1 MEESPKFFHPTFK
14 IYSKMVIPLH
24 RHGYF
29 LTQDLIHSFTA
40 FSPHHTL
47 CTSPG
52 QPLYQVGH
60 GYFLLKTIQNPTFNC
75 LKIKI
80 HTVSAGI
87 QQHFTIWPSYPLVS
101 STTVSPVAISSKCCP
116 LSIFLAF
123 SSSSL
128 CLKQPSAH
136 SPQCTQ
142 HTTLHPFQSYRRI
155 TSSELPFENVPSR
168 IIGTSLVCSC
178 C

>member
-40 FSPHHTL
+40 FSSHHTL
-47 CTSPG
+47 CTSPV

-123 SSSSL
+123 SSTLPLPKIAQCSQSPVYLAHYSSSIPVL
-128 CLKQPSAH
+128 QTHHFL
-136 SPQCTQ
+136 
-142 HTTLHPFQSYRRI
+142 
-155 TSSELPFENVPSR
+155 
-168 IIGTSLVCSC
+168 
-178 C
+178 